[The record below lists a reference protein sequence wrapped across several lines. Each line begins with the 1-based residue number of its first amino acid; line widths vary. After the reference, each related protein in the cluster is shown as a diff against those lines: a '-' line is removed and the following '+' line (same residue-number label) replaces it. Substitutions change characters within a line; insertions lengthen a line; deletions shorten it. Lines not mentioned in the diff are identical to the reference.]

1 MSQKPY
7 MSILYFNTGLY
18 ERINVGLIMFN
29 EEHCIVDV
37 KQSKMDFVKHFK
49 PEAFYLFQFAV
60 KSFEGYY
67 SKELL
72 PTYQDI
78 KRLSIYNNGVFK
90 LDAPQMIAI
99 DFTGENFDKFFE
111 KHI

>member
-1 MSQKPY
+1 MKTY
-7 MSILYFNTGLY
+7 TSILYFNTGLQ

-29 EEHCIVDV
+29 ELYCMVEI

-49 PEAFYLFQFAV
+49 PEAFELFEFTV
-60 KSFEGYY
+60 THFKNYY
-67 SKELL
+67 SKSL
-72 PTYQDI
+72 PTHAQI

-90 LDAPQMIAI
+90 LESPNCIAI
-99 DFTGENFDKFFE
+99 EFTGENFTKFFD

>member
-1 MSQKPY
+1 MKTY
-7 MSILYFNTGLY
+7 ISILYFNTGLH

-29 EEHCIVDV
+29 ELYCIVEI

-49 PEAFYLFQFAV
+49 PDAFELFEYAV
-60 KSFEGYY
+60 TSFKEYY
-67 SKELL
+67 SKEL
-72 PTYQDI
+72 PTHAQI

-90 LDAPQMIAI
+90 LESPNFIAVE
-99 DFTGENFDKFFE
+99 FTGENFTKFFD